1 MPADQWLA
9 PNQNRLKWK
18 IVEQIEWLDYV
29 PEVFSQATRYI
40 KESIAAPQA
49 WSPDAAFKVAS
60 HSIGAV
66 IIGLPRWKVE
76 TNEETLLFPSDY
88 CQYEGALF
96 KSLQLP
102 TLVVAQSNLTQRGVF
117 DPSYGG
123 TIGYFQEN
131 DDENWVVSDKFMNVF
146 DYWKL
151 KMFDRRDVF
160 LGYCSR
166 STATAKEIRHYL
178 ENDQQVSVLDW
189 QTDFSPGSNILQQ
202 IQEATEKCRSGIFL
216 FTQDDFIDDTTQDRK
231 AVPRDN
237 VVFEAGYFIKAKEKS
252 HVLIILE
259 KGAKMPADLGGDIY
273 ASLGNDKDVSTI
285 KNDISK
291 FIRKF

>member
-18 IVEQIEWLDYV
+18 IVEQIEMLGYV
-29 PEVFSQATRYI
+29 PEVFSSSTKYI
-40 KESIAAPQA
+40 KKSIAGPQA
-49 WSPDAAFKVAS
+49 WNPDAAFKVAS
-60 HSIGAV
+60 HSTGAV
-66 IIGLPRWKVE
+66 IIGLPRWTAEINGK
-76 TNEETLLFPSDY
+76 TLLFASDY

-102 TLVVAQSNLTQRGVF
+102 TLIVAQSTLEKRGVF
-117 DPSYGG
+117 DHSYGP
-123 TIGYFQEN
+123 TIGFFAEN
-131 DDENWVVSDKFMNVF
+131 DDENWVVTNDFMIVF

-151 KMFDRRDVF
+151 KMFDRRDLF

-166 STATAKEIRHYL
+166 STATAKEIKHHL

-189 QTDFSPGSNILQQ
+189 QTDFSPGGNILQQ
-202 IQEATEKCRSGIFL
+202 IQEAAEKCSTAIFL
-216 FTQDDFIDDTTQDRK
+216 FTQDDFLDDTREDKK

-237 VVFEAGYFIKAKEKS
+237 VVFEAGYFIKAKGKS

-259 KGAKMPADLGGDIY
+259 EGTKMPADLGGDIY
-273 ASLGNDKDVSTI
+273 ASLQNKKDVNTI
-285 KNDISK
+285 KDDISK